1 MVLGTLNHHNI
12 NPRIDQ
18 RIGIC
23 VNSLPH
29 CLNSFS
35 IQMGND
41 VRYCGGMVFIG
52 PLIEK
57 PESFSIRIFVEFCLF
72 CMVSSPKD
80 QKQGDSTE
88 KQADPDF
95 DL

>member
-1 MVLGTLNHHNI
+1 MCIRDSHNI

-41 VRYCGGMVFIG
+41 VRHCGGMVFIG

-57 PESFSIRIFVEFCLF
+57 PE
-72 CMVSSPKD
+72 
-80 QKQGDSTE
+80 
-88 KQADPDF
+88 
-95 DL
+95 